1 MVFKKKYFFYIDDL
15 RNINL
20 NLIKKKYKFNIIYRT
35 TKKTKN
41 YAQISKFVKECKRKD
56 INFIV
61 ANDIRLAL
69 KVNADGIYFSSYNN
83 SFLSM
88 KIDKEKN
95 FKIYGSAHNFK
106 EINQKI
112 KQGCKNIIFSRLFK
126 TEYEHKKNYYGL
138 IKFNLI
144 TQKFHNYLIPLGG
157 IRLKNLKKIK
167 IINCQGIALFSE
179 IKKKPAIIR
188 RLF

>member
-69 KVNADGIYFSSYNN
+69 KVNAGGIYFSSYNN

-88 KIDKEKN
+88 KIYKEKN
-95 FKIYGSAHNFK
+95 ITYCISRK
-106 EINQKI
+106 EVLNK
-112 KQGCKNIIFSRLFK
+112 
-126 TEYEHKKNYYGL
+126 Y
-138 IKFNLI
+138 
-144 TQKFHNYLIPLGG
+144 
-157 IRLKNLKKIK
+157 LKKGYNFLSIPTYHK
-167 IINCQGIALFSE
+167 EGKSFKSNGKYWNS
-179 IKKKPAIIR
+179 KSY
-188 RLF
+188 